1 MLISQGV
8 TPLGGI
14 KQGRGGENEI
24 YLSLI
29 SHGNVVTHLICGG
42 IFSNHFITNFPHN
55 VSVKNIDK
63 SVRLTFLYHPV
74 GQY

>member
-1 MLISQGV
+1 MLISEGV

-24 YLSLI
+24 YLRLI

-42 IFSNHFITNFPHN
+42 IFSNHFIANFPHN
-55 VSVKNIDK
+55 VSVKIWTK
-63 SVRLTFLYHPV
+63 VCGLFLYHPV
-74 GQY
+74 GLY